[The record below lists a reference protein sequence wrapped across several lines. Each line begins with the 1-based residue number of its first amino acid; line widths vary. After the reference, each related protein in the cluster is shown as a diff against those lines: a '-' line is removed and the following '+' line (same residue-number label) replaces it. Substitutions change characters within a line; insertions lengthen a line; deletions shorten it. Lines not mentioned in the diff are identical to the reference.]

1 MCLCM
6 YVNVWVF
13 GVCFMCGHI
22 SVRTLCSKQQYG
34 ARCSQVTKKP
44 RATAPCQWMSPIYQT
59 NQPTHH
65 PTKLINQPNLSI
77 YPTNQPA
84 NSSTNQTYQT
94 YQPTKWPSHH
104 KTNINNPPTHQLTKD
119 QRTDKP
125 TNQLINQPSEQPA
138 NRQNQPNLSAHQQ
151 PTYRPKDNQP
161 NQLACA
167 QIPRNTINS

>member
-44 RATAPCQWMSPIYQT
+44 RATASCQWMSPIYPT

-84 NSSTNQTYQT
+84 NSSTNLTYR
-94 YQPTKWPSHH
+94 PTK
-104 KTNINNPPTHQLTKD
+104 
-119 QRTDKP
+119 
-125 TNQLINQPSEQPA
+125 LINQPSD
-138 NRQNQPNLSAHQQ
+138 Q
-151 PTYRPKDNQP
+151 PT
-161 NQLACA
+161 NQLTNYREY
-167 QIPRNTINS
+167 QQQMITRSNHDHHRKWRNPASPPPWLPSGNK